1 MVSIDF
7 GRLCLR
13 RVSVSLAALA
23 WATTAQAQVTEQGPA
38 TVEQV
43 ADTSD
48 EIVVTARQRS
58 EALQDVPASITAF
71 VETDIKTANITRPAD
86 FIGLTPGVSQVQSL
100 EVGDLQVN
108 IRGINSGRDT
118 ESSVAL
124 IIDGVLVTNP
134 NAINQELD
142 NIVQIEVLKGPQG
155 ALYGR
160 NALAGAIILT
170 TRKPTDEFSGFL
182 KAGIGR
188 YNLWSLSGGISGPIG
203 DGIKASINAYHR
215 QEDGSYKNSFRDCD
229 DCVNFSDETGITTRV
244 LVEASDKVDLDL
256 KARYSEVKAGG
267 VAFNA
272 SLALTDAAAFLG
284 VPSFFEDPND
294 HKFIFLNRNDPD
306 NRQDTLNLSAKATID
321 VGVADLTFTGTY
333 NDVKNNFISAGTS
346 NAFGIYNANAVCQ
359 AEYATALANPTKF
372 AVPAPFFFT
381 PNIANSF
388 LPPYPN
394 IACGGYQYQ
403 QRDQKDGSLEVR
415 LTSSGDNAF
424 RWMLGGYYAS
434 IKRHL
439 VVAYGGDLGS
449 GVLQKGFVPS
459 SGPNPTDL
467 LYDDDLYSKVYAGFA
482 NADYDVMDN
491 LELAVALRYDIEDR
505 RVSNNVP
512 KIAPQTPGFG
522 AFGVPVCPTGPTNCT
537 YFINPFYNANPTL
550 ASIPGREKSFSQLQ
564 PKVTLSWEPTDDLT
578 VYGSYGYGFRS
589 GGFNSS
595 GTTATLLQFFGNLAL
610 PDGTK
615 NINNLT
621 DDFKK
626 EVSKAAEI
634 GFKSK
639 LLDGQLALNGAL
651 FHTVD
656 KNGQDFSFFAGPFG
670 SLRVVTNIDKAILK
684 GFEADFRWKP
694 SSQFSIF
701 GGFGYTDS
709 EIRKYSTRP
718 YTVGNHVA
726 YIPEYN
732 GNLGAELRLPVSDSL
747 DLVTRVDETFVG
759 KTYFSPVQDNILP
772 NFFTAFGFGRGD
784 FSKQHRKPYQ
794 TTNLTITLQADR
806 WDLSAWATN
815 LFDEDYLAEVI
826 PAPEFGGSFIHDSYG
841 RTFGLR
847 ASYRFGA
854 N

>member
-1 MVSIDF
+1 MVSINLD
-7 GRLCLR
+7 RSYLR
-13 RVSVSLAALA
+13 CVSVSILALA
-23 WATTAQAQVTEQGPA
+23 WASTGHAQVTEQGPA
-38 TVEQV
+38 TVEV
-43 ADTSD
+43 ADSD

-58 EALQDVPASITAF
+58 EALQDVPATITAF
-71 VETDIKTANITRPAD
+71 VETDIKTANITRPGD

-100 EVGDLQVN
+100 EVGDFQVN

-160 NALAGAIILT
+160 NALAGAIIMT

-182 KAGIGR
+182 KAGVGR
-188 YNLWSLSGGISGPIG
+188 YNLWSLSGGVSGPIG

-215 QEDGSYKNSFRDCD
+215 QEDGSFKNSFRGCD

-244 LVEASDKVDLDL
+244 LIEASDKIDLDL

-294 HKFIFLNRNDPD
+294 HKFIFFNRNDPD

-321 VGVADLTFTGTY
+321 VGVADLTLTGTY

-346 NAFGIYNANAVCQ
+346 NSFGIYNANAVCQ

-372 AVPAPFFFT
+372 AVPAPFFFA

-388 LPPYPN
+388 LPAYPN

-403 QRDQKDGSLEVR
+403 QRDQKDGSIEAR
-415 LTSSGDNAF
+415 LTSSGDGAL
-424 RWMLGGYYAS
+424 RWMLGGYFAS

-439 VVAYGGDLGS
+439 VVAYGGDLGT

-482 NADYDVMDN
+482 NADYDLMDN
-491 LELAVALRYDIEDR
+491 LELAVALRYDVEDR

-522 AFGVPVCPTGPTNCT
+522 AFGVPVCPTGPANCT

-550 ASIPGREKSFSQLQ
+550 ASIPSREKSFSQLQ

-615 NINNLT
+615 NINNLS

-626 EVSKAAEI
+626 EVSKAAEL
-634 GFKSK
+634 GFKAK
-639 LLDGQLALNGAL
+639 LADGALALNGAL
-651 FHTVD
+651 FHTID

-670 SLRVVTNIDKAILK
+670 SLRVVTNIDKAVLK

-772 NFFTAFGFGRGD
+772 NFFTAAGFGRGD

-815 LFDEDYLAEVI
+815 LFDEDYLAEII

-847 ASYRFGA
+847 ATYKFGA
-854 N
+854 Y